1 VEYFIESLK
10 ALIAVDGAWVPAGAD
25 QSLYLRPFMFAKEAF
40 LGVRPA
46 NKVGYY
52 VIASPVGAYFKG
64 GAKPVSIWLSEDYA
78 RAGKG
83 GTGAAKT
90 GGNYAASL
98 LPQAEAYEQG
108 CDQVV
113 FLDQDRN
120 VEELGGMN
128 VVFVYKDG
136 TIVTPQSDSILEGIT
151 RDSILQLAADR
162 GHKVEGRAVSID
174 EWREGVASGDI
185 VEVFACG
192 TAAVVAPI
200 GVLKGATSSTSSPR
214 PLALSLRDE
223 LTDIQYGRRE
233 DTHGWLVR
241 LDAPGRRGAGGVR
254 VVRFSHNDAI
264 RFGIVDETELVVLAG
279 DPLFAGFETT
289 GSGFR
294 SVRSRCSHR
303 SSRARR
309 SWRRQELPRPRRR
322 DGRRGP
328 AAPLLFLKP
337 NTAVIG
343 PGDAIVRPTQSER
356 TDFEGEL
363 AVVIGRVAKNVPASA
378 ALDYVF
384 GYTIGNDVTAR
395 DLQKSD
401 GQWAR
406 AKGSTRSARSDRRS
420 RPSSTWTPARA
431 S

>member
-1 VEYFIESLK
+1 MSLIYEPDAGLAPLEFAVTRNLAAKSAAEREQLLADPAFGTTFTDHMVDICWSVRGGWHRPRVQPYGPLSLDPAAAVLHYGQEIFEGIKAYRHADGSVWTFRPDQNGRRLQRSARRLALPELPVEYFIESLK
-10 ALIAVDGAWVPAGAD
+10 ALIAVDGAWVPSGAD

-113 FLDQDRN
+113 FLDQNRN

-162 GHKVEGRAVSID
+162 GHKIEGRAVSID
-174 EWREGVASGDI
+174 EWRSGVASGEI

-200 GVLKGATSSTSSPR
+200 GVLKGRDFVDEQPLG
-214 PLALSLRDE
+214 PLAQSLRDE
-223 LTDIQYGRRE
+223 LTDIQYGRRD

-241 LDAPGRRGAGGVR
+241 LDEPVT
-254 VVRFSHNDAI
+254 DA
-264 RFGIVDETELVVLAG
+264 E
-279 DPLFAGFETT
+279 
-289 GSGFR
+289 
-294 SVRSRCSHR
+294 
-303 SSRARR
+303 
-309 SWRRQELPRPRRR
+309 
-322 DGRRGP
+322 P
-328 AAPLLFLKP
+328 AA
-337 NTAVIG
+337 
-343 PGDAIVRPTQSER
+343 
-356 TDFEGEL
+356 
-363 AVVIGRVAKNVPASA
+363 
-378 ALDYVF
+378 
-384 GYTIGNDVTAR
+384 
-395 DLQKSD
+395 
-401 GQWAR
+401 
-406 AKGSTRSARSDRRS
+406 
-420 RPSSTWTPARA
+420 
-431 S
+431 

>member
-1 VEYFIESLK
+1 MSLTSAPESGLAPLEFAVSRNLHTKSDAESAELLVDPQFGTTFTDHMIDVCWSVGGGWHRPRVQPYGPLALDPAAAVLHYGQEIFEGIKAYRHADGSIWTFRPDANGRRLQRSARRLALPELPVEYFIQSLRE
-10 ALIAVDGAWVPAGAD
+10 LIAVDGAWVPSGAD
-25 QSLYLRPFMFAKEAF
+25 QSLYFRPFMFAKEAF

-64 GAKPVSIWLSEDYA
+64 GAKPVSIWLSEQYA

-128 VVFVYKDG
+128 IVFVYKDG
-136 TIVTPQSDSILEGIT
+136 TLVTPQSPSILEGIT
-151 RDSILQLAADR
+151 RDSILQLAVDR
-162 GHKVEGRAVSID
+162 GHKVEGRSVSID

-200 GVLKGATSSTSSPR
+200 GVLKGTDFIDEQPLGE
-214 PLALSLRDE
+214 LALSLREE

-241 LDAPGRRGAGGVR
+241 LDG
-254 VVRFSHNDAI
+254 
-264 RFGIVDETELVVLAG
+264 
-279 DPLFAGFETT
+279 
-289 GSGFR
+289 
-294 SVRSRCSHR
+294 
-303 SSRARR
+303 
-309 SWRRQELPRPRRR
+309 
-322 DGRRGP
+322 
-328 AAPLLFLKP
+328 
-337 NTAVIG
+337 
-343 PGDAIVRPTQSER
+343 
-356 TDFEGEL
+356 
-363 AVVIGRVAKNVPASA
+363 
-378 ALDYVF
+378 
-384 GYTIGNDVTAR
+384 
-395 DLQKSD
+395 
-401 GQWAR
+401 
-406 AKGSTRSARSDRRS
+406 
-420 RPSSTWTPARA
+420 
-431 S
+431 

>member
-1 VEYFIESLK
+1 MSLIYEPDAGLAPLEFAVTRNLAAKAPAEREQLLADPAFGTTFTDHMVDICWSVRGGWHRPRVQPYGPLSLDPAAAVLHYGQEIFEGIKAYRHADRSVWTFRPDQNGRRLQRSARRLALPELPVEYFIESLK
-10 ALIAVDGAWVPAGAD
+10 ALIAVDGAWVPSGAD

-136 TIVTPQSDSILEGIT
+136 TIVTPKSDSILEGIT

-162 GHKVEGRAVSID
+162 GHKVEGRAVSIE
-174 EWREGVASGDI
+174 EWRSGVASGEI

-200 GVLKGATSSTSSPR
+200 GVLKGRDFVDEQPLG
-214 PLALSLRDE
+214 PLAQSLRDE

-241 LDAPGRRGAGGVR
+241 LDEP
-254 VVRFSHNDAI
+254 
-264 RFGIVDETELVVLAG
+264 AG
-279 DPLFAGFETT
+279 DAE
-289 GSGFR
+289 
-294 SVRSRCSHR
+294 
-303 SSRARR
+303 
-309 SWRRQELPRPRRR
+309 
-322 DGRRGP
+322 
-328 AAPLLFLKP
+328 
-337 NTAVIG
+337 
-343 PGDAIVRPTQSER
+343 
-356 TDFEGEL
+356 
-363 AVVIGRVAKNVPASA
+363 SA
-378 ALDYVF
+378 A
-384 GYTIGNDVTAR
+384 
-395 DLQKSD
+395 
-401 GQWAR
+401 
-406 AKGSTRSARSDRRS
+406 
-420 RPSSTWTPARA
+420 
-431 S
+431 

>member
-1 VEYFIESLK
+1 MSLTSAPESGLAPLEFAVSRNLHTKSDAERAELLVDPQFGTTFTDHMIDVCWSVGGGWHRPRVQPYGPLALDPAAAVLHYGQEIFEGIKAYRHADGSIWTFRPDANGRRLQRSARRLALPELPVEYFIQSLRE
-10 ALIAVDGAWVPAGAD
+10 LIAVDGAWVPSGAD

-64 GAKPVSIWLSEDYA
+64 GAKPVSIWLSEQYA

-128 VVFVYKDG
+128 IVFVYKDG
-136 TIVTPQSDSILEGIT
+136 TLVTPQSPSILEGIT

-162 GHKVEGRAVSID
+162 GHKVEGLSVSID

-200 GVLKGATSSTSSPR
+200 GELRSTDFIDEQPLG
-214 PLALSLRDE
+214 PLALSLREE

-233 DTHGWLVR
+233 DRHGWLYR
-241 LDAPGRRGAGGVR
+241 LDAPA
-254 VVRFSHNDAI
+254 H
-264 RFGIVDETELVVLAG
+264 
-279 DPLFAGFETT
+279 
-289 GSGFR
+289 
-294 SVRSRCSHR
+294 
-303 SSRARR
+303 
-309 SWRRQELPRPRRR
+309 
-322 DGRRGP
+322 
-328 AAPLLFLKP
+328 
-337 NTAVIG
+337 
-343 PGDAIVRPTQSER
+343 
-356 TDFEGEL
+356 
-363 AVVIGRVAKNVPASA
+363 
-378 ALDYVF
+378 
-384 GYTIGNDVTAR
+384 
-395 DLQKSD
+395 
-401 GQWAR
+401 
-406 AKGSTRSARSDRRS
+406 
-420 RPSSTWTPARA
+420 
-431 S
+431 